1 MPNKIIYIFFVS
13 LLITNNSYSQEAVT
27 FQAKDGLIINAYDY
41 NLNDTIPYVIL
52 LHDIGGSKNDYA
64 DIAYKIVKL
73 GYNCLAIDMR
83 VGNNET
89 SSEYKKNHPDPDLIE
104 ALKDIEAAINYAYNK
119 KQKPV
124 ILFGTGFSAS
134 LALMEAKNND
144 KVKAVI
150 AFSPGEYFGTLK
162 VEDQLQGFSKKA
174 FVACSQM
181 EYPYIV
187 QLLSKANQKNI
198 IIFKPGTAT
207 GKHGLKAL
215 DTKTPGS
222 KEYWLNL
229 YLFFKKL

>member
-1 MPNKIIYIFFVS
+1 MLNKLFLIISAFFF
-13 LLITNNSYSQEAVT
+13 ITKNTYTQEVVT
-27 FQAKDGLIINAYDY
+27 FKTEDSLSINAYDY
-41 NLNDTIPYVIL
+41 NLNDSVPYVIL
-52 LHDIGGSKNDYA
+52 LHNATGSKMDYA

-83 VGNNET
+83 VGKNET
-89 SSEYKKNHPDPDLIE
+89 SSEYKKNHPDPDLID
-104 ALKDIEAAINYAYNK
+104 AQKDIQAAINYAYK
-119 KQKPV
+119 KTHKPV

-134 LALMEAKNND
+134 LALIEAKNND

-162 VEDQLQGFSKKA
+162 VEDKLQGFSKKA

-181 EYPYIV
+181 EYPYVV
-187 QLLSKANQKNI
+187 QLLSKANQNNI

-207 GKHGLKAL
+207 GEHGIKAL
-215 DTKTPGS
+215 DTKAPGS